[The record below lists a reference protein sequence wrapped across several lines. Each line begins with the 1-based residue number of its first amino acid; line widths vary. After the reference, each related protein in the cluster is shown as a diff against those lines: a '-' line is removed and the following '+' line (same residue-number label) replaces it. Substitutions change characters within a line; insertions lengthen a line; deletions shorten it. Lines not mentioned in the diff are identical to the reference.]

1 MQLIAH
7 TFSLTYN
14 DRASL
19 SSKPS
24 LQELVHAEHLL
35 KYGGDAAGYVDVNI
49 LQALRS
55 ITQDQ
60 SRAFKVYKNKCHVQG
75 DINLLATVVANV
87 ALALHALLASGWK
100 PCTALKGDAKEQLL
114 GGTKAQIQEELQA
127 ALKSIVDKWVPLLF
141 TACDG
146 RENVLHRRYHECN
159 YQNQEFILRFWR
171 LLLTV

>member
-49 LQALRS
+49 LQ
-55 ITQDQ
+55 
-60 SRAFKVYKNKCHVQG
+60 
-75 DINLLATVVANV
+75 VV
-87 ALALHALLASGWK
+87 LLASHHILSYADRTK
-100 PCTALKGDAKEQLL
+100 VLL
-114 GGTKAQIQEELQA
+114 CSISHSDWSNADLLYSLNQCATEHWLCVTGKKQIAVTIGPQP
-127 ALKSIVDKWVPLLF
+127 W
-141 TACDG
+141 
-146 RENVLHRRYHECN
+146 
-159 YQNQEFILRFWR
+159 
-171 LLLTV
+171 